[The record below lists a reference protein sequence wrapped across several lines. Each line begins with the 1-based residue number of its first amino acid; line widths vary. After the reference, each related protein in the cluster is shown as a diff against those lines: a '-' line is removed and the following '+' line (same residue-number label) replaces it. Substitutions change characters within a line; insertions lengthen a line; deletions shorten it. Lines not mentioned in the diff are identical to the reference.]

1 MDTVGKRLKFIIDS
15 KHLSQG
21 KFGELLD
28 TPRQLI
34 SNYVNDLSKPSY
46 DFLYKLYKDINL
58 NLNWLIAGEGNM
70 YNQTPNEALKE
81 ELRKEF
87 EQLLK
92 RKGL

>member
-1 MDTVGKRLKFIIDS
+1 MDTIGKRLKIIIES

-21 KFGELLD
+21 KFGELLN

-46 DFLYKLYKDINL
+46 ELLTKLALDMNV
-58 NLNWLIAGEGNM
+58 NLNWLIAGTGEM
-70 YNQTPNEALKE
+70 FAQTPNEALKE

-87 EQLLK
+87 EELLK
-92 RKGL
+92 AKGL